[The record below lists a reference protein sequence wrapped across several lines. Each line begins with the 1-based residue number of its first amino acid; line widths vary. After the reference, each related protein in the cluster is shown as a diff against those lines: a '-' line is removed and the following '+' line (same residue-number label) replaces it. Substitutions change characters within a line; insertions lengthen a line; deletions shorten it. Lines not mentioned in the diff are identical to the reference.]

1 LKSGFRV
8 SNDYGG
14 RGSVKIELTKDWRE
28 FLSLLIAHQ
37 VKFVLVG
44 GHAVAGHAEARL
56 TEDLDVFVEPSQAN
70 AKRLRAAL
78 TDFGFGAVAPPVAEL
93 AGADKIFMLGEKPY
107 RIDILTGVD
116 GVSFRDAW
124 ATKVEAD
131 FDPKPLFVIG
141 RDALIANK
149 QAAGRPK
156 DLLDLALLSSH
167 KPIAQSS
174 SSSIRPSAKRK
185 PTLNATK
192 TNKTTKKRAKKTT
205 R

>member
-1 LKSGFRV
+1 M
-8 SNDYGG
+8 
-14 RGSVKIELTKDWRE
+14 KIELTSDWSE
-28 FLSLLIAHQ
+28 FLQLLIAHQ

-56 TEDLDVFVEPSQAN
+56 TEDLDVFVEPTLPN

-78 TDFGFGAVAPPVAEL
+78 TDFGFGAIAPPIAEL
-93 AGADKIFMLGEKPY
+93 AEADKIFMLGQKPY
-107 RIDILTGVD
+107 RIDILTGID

-141 RDALIANK
+141 RNALIANK

-156 DLLDLALLSSH
+156 DLLDIALLSAH
-167 KPIAQSS
+167 KPVARSS
-174 SSSIRPSAKRK
+174 SSSKPARSKPKTVKAKAKTRAGKRK
-185 PTLNATK
+185 
-192 TNKTTKKRAKKTT
+192 KKKKN
-205 R
+205 